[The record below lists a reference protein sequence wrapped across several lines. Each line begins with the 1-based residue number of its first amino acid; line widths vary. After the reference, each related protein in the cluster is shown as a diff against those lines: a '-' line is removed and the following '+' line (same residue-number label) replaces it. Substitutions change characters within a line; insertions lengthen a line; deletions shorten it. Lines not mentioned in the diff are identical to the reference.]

1 MQICFV
7 FGLFTGTFSALVC
20 KMAYDTK
27 SIGLDGSP
35 KAFAKPIMMLLLM
48 FTGMY
53 GLILMD
59 EYIHFN
65 HECFDTASL

>member
-1 MQICFV
+1 
-7 FGLFTGTFSALVC
+7 
-20 KMAYDTK
+20 MAYDTK

-53 GLILMD
+53 ENFYLFESLNIKMNVVILQYTVQGSGHNILVD
-59 EYIHFN
+59 STE
-65 HECFDTASL
+65 L